1 LTRLGERKIQHEL
14 FYPLALK
21 ASVKESVVNDMEIH
35 HSHRPDEKHGQND
48 LVITMKDVWYKDFHE
63 QTMSK
68 GDAIQGKW
76 FFSVCFRPAMKK
88 CPIARSRSALIGNRI
103 SFFKGK
109 GLFTVASC

>member
-21 ASVKESVVNDMEIH
+21 ASVKESVVNDMMEIH

-48 LVITMKDVWYKDFHE
+48 LVITMKDVWYKNRPSRRATPFKE
-63 QTMSK
+63 
-68 GDAIQGKW
+68 KW
-76 FFSVCFRPAMKK
+76 FFSVYSRPAMEK